1 MSTPTSSTPDWL
13 GVHEALERIL
23 SRVRPLPFERIA
35 ADQASG
41 RTLAAEICARLDL
54 PARDNAAMDGWAVHS
69 DDLREATPAAPVRLQ
84 IAGRIAAGDPDPEP
98 LPRGSALRIM
108 TGAPIPPGADAV
120 IRVEDTNWQRFDG
133 TPPSDPGQVVF
144 TAPCAPSTNVR
155 PAAQDLRR
163 EETVVERGTAFSAG
177 VHAAVAAAGHAHVT
191 VTRCPRVAIVP
202 TGNELVDA
210 ASLEE
215 PSALEA
221 AAQRGSTPDSNGPML
236 VDLVHAAGGDAQLQ
250 PIAPDTPHALRET
263 LSRALATDPDV
274 LVTIGGVSM
283 GDADHVRS
291 TLSELGLTL
300 EFWRVRMRPG
310 SPLAFG
316 RMPNGTLVLM
326 LPGNPASAFV
336 TFHLFVRPLLRTLLG
351 DNDPHL
357 PVLQATA
364 AQPLPSTAR
373 LCQFHRVVFDLTAPS
388 STAGASG
395 AALPTVR
402 LTGATGSG
410 LVSGLAT
417 TQGLAV
423 IPEGIDRLEAGMLVE
438 CVLIGTHGA
447 GPGFGSRTPGYR
459 ATTS

>member
-23 SRVRPLPFERIA
+23 SRVQPLPAQRIA
-35 ADQASG
+35 ADQALG
-41 RTLAAEICARLDL
+41 RTLATEVCARLDL

-69 DDLREATPAAPVRLQ
+69 DDLSEASPAAPVRLS

-98 LPRGSALRIM
+98 LRRGSALRIM

-120 IRVEDTNWQRFDG
+120 IRVEDSNWQRFDG
-133 TPPSDPGQVVF
+133 TPPSDPTQVVF
-144 TAPCAPSTNVR
+144 TAPCTPATNIR
-155 PAAQDLRR
+155 PAAQDLRCT
-163 EETVVERGTAFSAG
+163 ETVVARGMTFSAG
-177 VHAAVAAAGHAHVT
+177 VRAAVAAAGHADVT
-191 VTRCPRVAIVP
+191 ATRRPRVAIVP
-202 TGNELVDA
+202 TGNELVDV
-210 ASLEE
+210 ASLQE

-221 AAQRGSTPDSNGPML
+221 AVRRGSTPDSNGPML
-236 VDLVHAAGGDAQLQ
+236 ADLVQAAGGQAQLQ
-250 PIAPDTPHALRET
+250 PIAPDTPQALRET
-263 LSRALATDPDV
+263 LSRALAADPDV

-291 TLSELGLTL
+291 TLCELGLTL
-300 EFWRVRMRPG
+300 DFWRVRMRPG

-351 DNDPHL
+351 ASDPHL
-357 PVLQATA
+357 PVLQARA
-364 AQPLPSTAR
+364 AQLFSSTSR
-373 LCQFHRVVFDLTAPS
+373 LCQFHRVVFDLSAPS
-388 STAGASG
+388 STVDALG
-395 AALPTVR
+395 ALPTVR

-423 IPEGIDRLEAGMLVE
+423 IPEGIDRLEPGMRVE

-447 GPGFGSRTPGYR
+447 GPGFGSATPGYR
-459 ATTS
+459 ATTA

>member
-23 SRVRPLPFERIA
+23 SRVRPLPSERIA
-35 ADQASG
+35 AHQATG
-41 RTLAAEICARLDL
+41 RTLAAEVCARLDL
-54 PARDNAAMDGWAVHS
+54 PARDNAAMDGWAVHC
-69 DDLREATPAAPVRLQ
+69 DDLSEATPAAPVSLQ

-98 LPRGSALRIM
+98 LRRGSTLRIM

-133 TPPSDPGQVVF
+133 PPPSDAAHVVF
-144 TAPCAPSTNVR
+144 TAPCAPSTNIR

-163 EETVVERGTAFSAG
+163 AETVVARGTTFSAG
-177 VHAAVAAAGHAHVT
+177 VRAAVAAAGHGDVT
-191 VTRCPRVAIVP
+191 VTRRPHVAIVP

-210 ASLEE
+210 ASLQE
-215 PSALEA
+215 PSALQA
-221 AAQRGSTPDSNGPML
+221 AVQRGSTPDSNGPML
-236 VDLVHAAGGDAQLQ
+236 VDLVNAAGGHAQLQ
-250 PIAPDTPHALRET
+250 PIAPDTPRALRDT

-291 TLSELGLTL
+291 TLCELGLSL
-300 EFWRVRMRPG
+300 DFWRVRIRPG

-316 RMPNGTLVLM
+316 AMPNGTLVLM

-336 TFHLFVRPLLRTLLG
+336 TFHLFLRPLLRTLLG
-351 DNDPHL
+351 ANDPHL
-357 PVLQATA
+357 PVLQATV
-364 AQPLPSTAR
+364 AQPFPSTAR
-373 LCQFHRVVFDLTAPS
+373 LCQFHRVVFDQMAPS
-388 STAGASG
+388 PAAGSTG
-395 AALPTVR
+395 ALPTAR

-417 TQGLAV
+417 THGLAV
-423 IPEGIDRLEAGMLVE
+423 IPEGIDRLEPGMLVE

-447 GPGFGSRTPGYR
+447 GPGFGSTTPGYR
-459 ATTS
+459 ASTA